1 MKQKLRSVFALI
13 LLNVLALNA
22 QESKNEMN
30 ALDYI
35 KAHQKEFQVKPNHD
49 FKLRFVRNGLAGETL
64 RFQHVVNGVP
74 VFNSEIV
81 VNYNKKNEVAFTS
94 SSYNT
99 NIELINTQ
107 AAISSENA
115 IDIADAKLNYKEAV
129 TFQESKLYVY
139 DFEGSTKLVYRV
151 VTSAED
157 LTGSWEAII
166 DANTSE
172 VLSLK
177 DIAIYCGA
185 ECGIEHKHQEKETVF
200 NKLNKQFAKNETT
213 TTLAFE
219 PGTAMVFLSDP
230 LSSAQAAY
238 GDTGFTDGNGQ
249 GDTDTAQLNAQRV
262 SVVLPEVDNTA
273 GTYKLKSSYVEIKNL
288 ENPNKG
294 LFTQA
299 TSAFNFTRNADGFEA
314 ANVFYHTD
322 NSLRY
327 INETLGVNCV
337 QNVNGTHAGILWFDP
352 SGENGADNSHYVNGQ
367 LVFGEGCVD
376 DGEDGDVIWHE
387 LGHGLHDWL
396 TGGSLS
402 QVNGLSEGTGDYWA
416 QSHSRAL
423 GQWSPSDAA
432 YHYMFSWDGHNPC
445 WGGRT
450 TNYGATYPG
459 GLVNQ
464 IHTDGQI
471 WSTVNM
477 KIWDVLGREKTDTA
491 FLEGLALTN
500 SSTNQQNAAIAV
512 RQAAINMNYSCAD
525 IKVMTQKY
533 VAAGYTMPT
542 IPLTINCP
550 GNQTATADG
559 SGNYTLPD
567 FSSLANAINSN
578 CDAVVTQSPAIG
590 TVVGVGNH
598 TITMSANG
606 IVSCNFVITVE
617 QNLSTEGFN
626 VNSSIVLY
634 PNPASSTI
642 TIKGDFETLE
652 KVSIYNMLGQ
662 QVMDGVVSGT
672 ESTLNVSNLANG
684 IYTIQFENSKS
695 NLKFVKE

>member
-1 MKQKLRSVFALI
+1 MKLKTTLSSI
-13 LLNVLALNA
+13 LLLGCCVFLNA
-22 QESKNEMN
+22 QESKYEKT
-30 ALDYI
+30 ALDYLNQ
-35 KAHQKEFQVKPNHD
+35 HSNEFNLISGHTL
-49 FKLRFVRNGLAGETL
+49 KLRFVRNGLAGETL
-64 RFQHVVNGVP
+64 RFQHMINNVP

-81 VNYNKKNEVAFTS
+81 VNFNNKNEIAFTS
-94 SSYNT
+94 SSYKSYIT
-99 NIELINTQ
+99 SITTTPV
-107 AAISSENA
+107 ISSQKA
-115 IDIADAKLNYKEAV
+115 IDISDAKLNYSEAV
-129 TFQESKLYVY
+129 TFQESKLYVV
-139 DFEGSTKLVYRV
+139 DFENTTKLVYRV

-157 LTGSWEAII
+157 LSGSWEVLV

-172 VLSLK
+172 ILSVK
-177 DIAIYCGA
+177 DIAIYCGV
-185 ECGIEHKHQEKETVF
+185 EGHSDH
-200 NKLNKQFAKNETT
+200 KLNGNSTPFNSKAKTFAENHVSSA
-213 TTLAFE
+213 LAFQ
-219 PGTAMVFLSDP
+219 PGSAMVFLSDP
-230 LSSAQAAY
+230 LSSAQATY
-238 GDTGFTDGNGQ
+238 GDTGFTDGSGP

-262 SVVLPEVDNTA
+262 SVVLPEIENTA
-273 GTYKLKSSYVEIKNL
+273 GTFKLKSSYVEIKNI

-299 TSAFNFTRNADGFEA
+299 TTNFDFTRNADGFEA

-337 QNVNGTHAGILWFDP
+337 QNVNGSHAGILWYDP
-352 SGENGADNSHYVNGQ
+352 SGLNGADNSYYSNGA

-416 QSHSRAL
+416 QSHSRIL
-423 GQWSPSDAA
+423 NQWPSSAPQ
-432 YHYMFSWDGHNPC
+432 YHWMFSWDGHNPC

-459 GLVNQ
+459 GLVGQ
-464 IHTDGQI
+464 VHTDGQI
-471 WSTVNM
+471 WATVNM
-477 KIWDVLGREKTDTA
+477 KIWDVIGRQKTDRA

-525 IKVMTQKY
+525 IKVFTDKY
-533 VAAGYTMPT
+533 TAAGYTMPA

-567 FSSLANAINSN
+567 FSGLANAINSN

-590 TVVGVGNH
+590 SIVGVGDH
-598 TITMSANG
+598 TITMFANG
-606 IVSCNFVITVE
+606 TVSCNFTLTVQ
-617 QNLSTEGFN
+617 QNLSAEDFSNTVVSLF
-626 VNSSIVLY
+626 
-634 PNPASSTI
+634 PNPTKGFL
-642 TIKGDFETLE
+642 TIKGEFNNLE
-652 KVSIYNMLGQ
+652 KFSIHNVLGQ
-662 QVMDGVVSGT
+662 SIQEGIITGTETSINVSG
-672 ESTLNVSNLANG
+672 LSNG
-684 IYTIQFENSKS
+684 VYFIKIGTSKKS
-695 NLKFVKE
+695 YKFIKE